1 MVKFY
6 VIASEIAKMTGHNT
20 FEERQLG
27 KEKAKKELIDLILN
41 RSGIVKKYIPNNNIE
56 RKIIELPKEKVGEIK
71 KELINVNMVEI
82 EEAKLKVENA
92 KIKKNDAIKK
102 DKSNSKL
109 VNEIIIEENKAKEE
123 LIIKKEEF
131 KELKNNKN
139 LPKIIKKKIINESLS
154 NDINEEESI
163 KRKNNNMEKLPNI
176 KSVLKEE
183 INHDLQINRG
193 IIKENN
199 NLNKIEKNNNINI
212 KERNDILYKKLLYKD
227 SQIEIILRG
236 MLDGVHEDHIIETKN
251 RKNRL
256 FKRIPDYEKVQLN
269 AYMFLT
275 NKNKVIH
282 TEHYNEE
289 YNIIEYD
296 FDNIFWEDCK
306 IKIINFIKEHM

>member
-1 MVKFY
+1 
-6 VIASEIAKMTGHNT
+6 
-20 FEERQLG
+20 
-27 KEKAKKELIDLILN
+27 
-41 RSGIVKKYIPNNNIE
+41 
-56 RKIIELPKEKVGEIK
+56 
-71 KELINVNMVEI
+71 
-82 EEAKLKVENA
+82 
-92 KIKKNDAIKK
+92 
-102 DKSNSKL
+102 
-109 VNEIIIEENKAKEE
+109 
-123 LIIKKEEF
+123 
-131 KELKNNKN
+131 
-139 LPKIIKKKIINESLS
+139 
-154 NDINEEESI
+154 
-163 KRKNNNMEKLPNI
+163 MEKLPNI

-227 SQIEIILRG
+227 SQIEIVLRG

-289 YNIIEYD
+289 YNIIEYG
-296 FDNIFWEDCK
+296 FDTIFWEDCK
-306 IKIINFIKEHM
+306 IKIINFIKENMEGYIISTPTTKFRDRRQGPSLRKMGEEDGW